1 MVKKIPRPT
10 NGAVVAW
17 QTALDTNGG
26 NAHDV
31 HIVRTVLKGQYVRE
45 EKGNLMTRLAAAK
58 VRQDFAE
65 TVNRVAY
72 GRERIVLHRR
82 GKDLAALISLED
94 LALLEKLEDRLD
106 AEEAEKILA
115 ESKAKGEKPIRWEKA
130 KKALRL

>member
-1 MVKKIPRPT
+1 
-10 NGAVVAW
+10 
-17 QTALDTNGG
+17 
-26 NAHDV
+26 
-31 HIVRTVLKGQYVRE
+31 
-45 EKGNLMTRLAAAK
+45 MTRLAAAK

-72 GRERIVLHRR
+72 GRERIVLYRR

-106 AEEAEKILA
+106 AEEAEKVLA
-115 ESKAKGEKPIRWEKA
+115 ESKARGEKPVRWEKA

>member
-1 MVKKIPRPT
+1 
-10 NGAVVAW
+10 
-17 QTALDTNGG
+17 
-26 NAHDV
+26 
-31 HIVRTVLKGQYVRE
+31 
-45 EKGNLMTRLAAAK
+45 MTRLAAAK

-65 TVNRVAY
+65 TVNQVAY

-106 AEEAEKILA
+106 AEEAEKVLA
-115 ESKAKGEKPIRWEKA
+115 EAKAKGEKPVRWEKA